1 MVRESTSRQADTTPL
16 RAVRLAQ
23 GLGLRETA
31 RQAGIDPSHLSRIER
46 GTAQPTV
53 DTLARLARVLGLR
66 ELARLLHP
74 YAEEVKPHDQRPTR
88 GHGRQSRAAQ

>member
-1 MVRESTSRQADTTPL
+1 MPL

-23 GLGLRETA
+23 GLSLRETA
-31 RQAGIDPSHLSRIER
+31 RQADLDPSHLSRIER
-46 GTAQPTV
+46 RAAQPTV

-74 YAEEVKPHDQRPTR
+74 YLEEVNQDDTRPTR
-88 GHGRQSRAAQ
+88 GQRSQSRPTRPPS